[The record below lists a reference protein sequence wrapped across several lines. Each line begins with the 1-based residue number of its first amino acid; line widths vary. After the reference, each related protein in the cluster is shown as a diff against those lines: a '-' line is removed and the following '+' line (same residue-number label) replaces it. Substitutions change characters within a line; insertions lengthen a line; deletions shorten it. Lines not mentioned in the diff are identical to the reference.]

1 MTRILIVNG
10 HPDPRPATFCAAL
23 AAAYA
28 AGAAAGGHEVRR
40 IDIGTLDLPIIH
52 NAAEFGAPA
61 SHPAALAAQQDITW
75 CQHLV
80 IVHPLWLG
88 SQPAMLKLFFEQVFR
103 YGFAIPRESKG
114 FPKGLLEGR
123 TARTV
128 VTMGMPGFIYRWMFG
143 AFAVRAIERSLLKLS
158 GIRPLGRTLIGG
170 AAGFTPA
177 QTAAHFKT
185 MDTLGRRAR

>member
-61 SHPAALAAQQDITW
+61 SHP
-75 CQHLV
+75 
-80 IVHPLWLG
+80 
-88 SQPAMLKLFFEQVFR
+88 R
-103 YGFAIPRESKG
+103 R
-114 FPKGLLEGR
+114 
-123 TARTV
+123 AR
-128 VTMGMPGFIYRWMFG
+128 
-143 AFAVRAIERSLLKLS
+143 
-158 GIRPLGRTLIGG
+158 G
-170 AAGFTPA
+170 AAGHRLVPA
-177 QTAAHFKT
+177 SGDRPSAVAR
-185 MDTLGRRAR
+185 LGSRRC